1 LRMSWGGS
9 KAERTLIVRAID
21 ADMAKTSACEACFVV
36 KPVSLIYQEV
46 EFSIK
51 PSLS

>member
-1 LRMSWGGS
+1 MSWGGS
-9 KAERTLIVRAID
+9 KAERTFIVRAID
-21 ADMAKTSACEACFVV
+21 ADVAKMSACEAGFVV

-46 EFSIK
+46 EFPIK